1 MSITNATAQQ
11 RTGKPCELG
20 RYNTNEGD
28 RILVGQRVDGIVQ
41 ITDRPLGRAGRSY
54 LVEAGIASMG
64 ELAALVAD
72 YRAQAASLGDCPMRA
87 SLLDL
92 RESSRPRE
100 ALS

>member
-1 MSITNATAQQ
+1 MPATATPEKQ
-11 RTGKPCELG
+11 TGRPCELG
-20 RYNTNEGD
+20 RYTIEEGD

-54 LVEAGIASMG
+54 LVEAGISSME

-72 YRAQAASLGDCPMRA
+72 YRAQATRLGDCPMRA
-87 SLLDL
+87 SLLEL